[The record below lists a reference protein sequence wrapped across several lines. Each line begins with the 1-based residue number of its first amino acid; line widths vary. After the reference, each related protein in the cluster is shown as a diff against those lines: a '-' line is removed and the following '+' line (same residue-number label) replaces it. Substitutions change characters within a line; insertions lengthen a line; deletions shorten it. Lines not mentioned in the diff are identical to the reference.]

1 MASLPNKGQNYAL
14 KMVQVWLAV
23 PMCLFWAIGI
33 RIIRKMGR
41 YKNKQ
46 IDDKLDSSSDYL
58 FGFRIYHQVNIMNYS
73 W

>member
-41 YKNKQ
+41 YKNESVEITAANISILFWQ
-46 IDDKLDSSSDYL
+46 I
-58 FGFRIYHQVNIMNYS
+58 F
-73 W
+73 

>member
-46 IDDKLDSSSDYL
+46 IDDKLDSSSDYCIWIQDL
-58 FGFRIYHQVNIMNYS
+58 PSGKYNEL
-73 W
+73 